1 MLRAVRVIAA
11 IGLCA
16 GAAPAHAGQATCSNP
31 GLPVGA
37 AASSDLMPGRL
48 TLGLTTALLPVTT
61 EQLLQDGAAPI
72 RYDAT
77 LMLVE
82 TRLSAEYA
90 VRPWLAVGLALPYR
104 VVDVSVTYLDPASGG
119 EVPPGTAGIHAR
131 DETLRG
137 VGDPSVAVH
146 VARELGAYRLH
157 ARAGTSIPFGSTV
170 EDPFALGD
178 IGQEHE
184 HIQLGTGTFVPFV
197 AGELQR
203 SVAGVTG
210 AVWGIANLSLYEN
223 AHGFRSSHRLSGGLS
238 ASTGLGTRA
247 WTFGAAAEVHA
258 ETAERWHGM
267 VYADEGNAG
276 RDDVLAGVNVA
287 WRPMRGLAMI
297 ADVKL
302 PVYEHVTGAQLD
314 YGVVAGIGL
323 VSTFDLAP
331 RASWHG
337 LDEATLGTA
346 GTAPRLAPVAGR
358 ITVFDLWAA
367 WCAPCREL
375 DAKLV
380 ALARRY
386 PDRIAVRKL
395 DVVDN
400 DSAAWTTYLAPGG
413 FSLPH
418 VKVYRD
424 DGSLVFERT
433 ASPDE
438 LVRAIEQALR

>member
-1 MLRAVRVIAA
+1 
-11 IGLCA
+11 
-16 GAAPAHAGQATCSNP
+16 
-31 GLPVGA
+31 
-37 AASSDLMPGRL
+37 
-48 TLGLTTALLPVTT
+48 
-61 EQLLQDGAAPI
+61 
-72 RYDAT
+72 
-77 LMLVE
+77 
-82 TRLSAEYA
+82 
-90 VRPWLAVGLALPYR
+90 
-104 VVDVSVTYLDPASGG
+104 
-119 EVPPGTAGIHAR
+119 
-131 DETLRG
+131 
-137 VGDPSVAVH
+137 
-146 VARELGAYRLH
+146 
-157 ARAGTSIPFGSTV
+157 
-170 EDPFALGD
+170 
-178 IGQEHE
+178 
-184 HIQLGTGTFVPFV
+184 
-197 AGELQR
+197 
-203 SVAGVTG
+203 
-210 AVWGIANLSLYEN
+210 
-223 AHGFRSSHRLSGGLS
+223 
-238 ASTGLGTRA
+238 
-247 WTFGAAAEVHA
+247 
-258 ETAERWHGM
+258 
-267 VYADEGNAG
+267 
-276 RDDVLAGVNVA
+276 
-287 WRPMRGLAMI
+287 
-297 ADVKL
+297 
-302 PVYEHVTGAQLD
+302 
-314 YGVVAGIGL
+314 VVAGIGL

>member
-1 MLRAVRVIAA
+1 VIVAL
-11 IGLCA
+11 GLFA

-48 TLGLTTALLPVTT
+48 TLGLTTALLPITN
-61 EQLLQDGAAPI
+61 EQVLQEGASSI

-77 LMLVE
+77 VMLVE
-82 TRLSAEYA
+82 ARLSAEYA
-90 VRPWLAVGLALPYR
+90 VTPWLALGVALPYR
-104 VVDVSVTYLDPASGG
+104 VVDVGVTYRDPTSGD

-131 DETLRG
+131 DETIRG
-137 VGDPSVAVH
+137 VGDPSLAVH

-157 ARAGTSIPFGSTV
+157 ARAGTSLPFGSTV
-170 EDPFALGD
+170 EDPFALGH

-203 SVAGVTG
+203 SAASVTG
-210 AVWGIANLSLYEN
+210 VVWGIANVSLYEN
-223 AHGFRSSHRLSGGLS
+223 SRGFRPSRRISGGLS
-238 ASTGLGTRA
+238 ASTGLGTRT

-258 ETAERWHGM
+258 ETAEKWHGM
-267 VYADEGNAG
+267 IYTDEGNAG
-276 RDDVLAGVNVA
+276 RYDVLAGVDVA

-314 YGVVAGIGL
+314 YGVVAGVGL
-323 VSTFDLAP
+323 VTTFDLAP
-331 RASWHG
+331 RTSWHG
-337 LDEATLGTA
+337 LDEATLGAA
-346 GTAPRLAPVAGR
+346 GTAPGLAPVAGR

-367 WCAPCREL
+367 WCGPCREL

-386 PDRIAVRKL
+386 PERIAVRKL

-418 VKVYRD
+418 LKVYRD

-433 ASPDE
+433 APPDE
-438 LVRAIEQALR
+438 LVRAVEQALR